1 MKKLI
6 QVILTIF
13 CSTSA
18 FILNAQNAPKEE
30 ILTLK
35 TGDGTLEG
43 TLTMPNTEGVH
54 PLVFIIA
61 GSGPTDRDC
70 NSVLGIKTNTFKMIA
85 EGLAA
90 QNVATF
96 RYDKRGVGKSKLTQ
110 KREDVS
116 FDDFVVDAVKLLD
129 SLKSTKRF
137 SKIIVAGHSEGSLIG
152 SILVQKTVCDR
163 FISLSGV
170 NEALDSTLDKQ
181 IRKQSPPIA
190 DELKLA
196 LLKWQKGEEVDSV
209 SKYIK
214 QFINPSTKKFMLSI
228 LKYNPKKE
236 LSKVSIPVLVIS
248 GKNDV
253 QVLYED
259 AVIFSKFNA
268 RCTFKSFELMTHVL
282 KDGNKGDM
290 SAYTNP
296 NLPITEGLVQT
307 MVDFIQQK
315 QN

>member
-6 QVILTIF
+6 QVILTISF
-13 CSTSA
+13 TISA
-18 FILNAQNAPKEE
+18 FILIAQNAPKEE
-30 ILTLK
+30 ILTLQ
-35 TGDGTLEG
+35 TNDGTLEG

-70 NSVLGIKTNTFKMIA
+70 NSVLGIKTDAFKLIA
-85 EGLAA
+85 EGLAVK
-90 QNVATF
+90 NIATF
-96 RYDKRGVGKSKLTQ
+96 RYDKRGVGKSTLTQ

-116 FDDFVVDAVKLLD
+116 FDDFVDDAAKLLD

-152 SILVQKTVCDR
+152 SILVQKTTCDR
-163 FISLSGV
+163 FISLSGA
-170 NEALDSTLDKQ
+170 NETIDSTLDKQ

-190 DELKLA
+190 DELKAA
-196 LLKWQKGEEVDSV
+196 LLKWKKGEEVDTV

-214 QFINPSTKKFMLSI
+214 QFINPLTKKFMLSI
-228 LKYNPKKE
+228 LKYSPKKE
-236 LSKVSIPVLVIS
+236 LSKVSIPVMVIS

-259 AVIFSKFNA
+259 ALIFSKFNA
-268 RCTFKSFELMTHVL
+268 RCTFKSFEQMTHVL
-282 KDGNKGDM
+282 KDGNKGEM
-290 SAYTNP
+290 SVYTNT

-315 QN
+315 